1 MLAQSRQ
8 PRYIQQSNRFQ
19 PGGTMR
25 AEIATI
31 VDELK
36 QSLGLLRRHL

>member
-1 MLAQSRQ
+1 MFESL
-8 PRYIQQSNRFQ
+8 FE
-19 PGGTMR
+19 PGRAMR